1 MSRLSCRPLELERS
15 RIAFHLCLVLA
26 YGVDRISQTSLQ
38 LILTFQL
45 NGSLTAIFILLA
57 SIVPVVHMDGLNQR
71 LCSLNLFEDIQHHVR
86 HILGSPVVRTI
97 QGTRLRA
104 EHVRIL
110 HIQHDYLFT
119 GGNLVTRSVI
129 VATRS
134 ER

>member
-1 MSRLSCRPLELERS
+1 MELERN
-15 RIAFHLCLVLA
+15 RIAFHHCLVLA
-26 YGVDRISQTSLQ
+26 YGVDRISCVSRQ
-38 LILTFQL
+38 LFLPFQL
-45 NGSLTAIFILLA
+45 DGSLAAIFILLA
-57 SIVPVVHMDGLNQR
+57 SIVPIVHMDGLNQL
-71 LCSLNLFEDIQHHVR
+71 LCSIILFEDIQHHVR

-119 GGNLVTRSVI
+119 GGNLAITRSAQDRIVI
-129 VATRS
+129 AAARR

>member
-1 MSRLSCRPLELERS
+1 
-15 RIAFHLCLVLA
+15 
-26 YGVDRISQTSLQ
+26 
-38 LILTFQL
+38 
-45 NGSLTAIFILLA
+45 
-57 SIVPVVHMDGLNQR
+57 MDGLDQF
-71 LCSLNLFEDIQHHVR
+71 LFSSFFFEDIQHHVR
-86 HILGSPVVRTI
+86 HILRSLVVCTI

-119 GGNLVTRSVI
+119 GGNPVIRSVQDRIVI